1 MHRRTRPHNRRYGFR
16 PQVSLPT
23 QSPSYLFLNPLI
35 SLESPC
41 LDHITSAD
49 PEVSNGHALMVS
61 ATILHHNHS
70 PISDGHH
77 HHTHNHWQMPASGI
91 ERLLK
96 LAESMPKKDHE
107 LTPVQAW
114 DLLRK
119 HPEFG
124 MLEVERL
131 GVLKST
137 LVQGIKCYG
146 YVAIFLIWRFVY
158 SVIWCERLT
167 WI

>member
-1 MHRRTRPHNRRYGFR
+1 
-16 PQVSLPT
+16 
-23 QSPSYLFLNPLI
+23 
-35 SLESPC
+35 
-41 LDHITSAD
+41 
-49 PEVSNGHALMVS
+49 
-61 ATILHHNHS
+61 
-70 PISDGHH
+70 
-77 HHTHNHWQMPASGI
+77 MPASGI
-91 ERLLK
+91 ERLLQ

-124 MLEVERL
+124 GLEVERL

-146 YVAIFLIWRFVY
+146 YGGVIDQGAFDDALFETFV
-158 SVIWCERLT
+158 VGRVF
-167 WI
+167 

>member
-1 MHRRTRPHNRRYGFR
+1 LAWTSSLGKFPH
-16 PQVSLPT
+16 ST
-23 QSPSYLFLNPLI
+23 PSYIFLKTLV

-70 PISDGHH
+70 PVSDGHH
-77 HHTHNHWQMPASGI
+77 HHTHDHWQMPASGI
-91 ERLLK
+91 ERLLQ

-119 HPEFG
+119 HPEFEG
-124 MLEVERL
+124 LEVERL

-146 YVAIFLIWRFVY
+146 YGGVIDQGAFDDALFETFV
-158 SVIWCERLT
+158 VGRVF
-167 WI
+167 